1 MNTNTCHV
9 NITMIENPDDNCTQ
23 SEVNALITVFRDALT
38 CIVPTRASEVW
49 ITLSDSTKTPKNVK
63 DFQVRLGRC
72 ERFAGKPEKWAGE
85 FTTASKKVTLIARID
100 NH

>member
-49 ITLSDSTKTPKNVK
+49 ITLSDSTKNAKE
-63 DFQVRLGRC
+63 C
-72 ERFAGKPEKWAGE
+72 
-85 FTTASKKVTLIARID
+85 
-100 NH
+100 